1 MRRFFCA
8 LSISFL
14 AWTSQAR
21 ACEVALLLAVDV
33 SGSVDPSEYRI
44 QMGGL
49 SAALRD
55 GLVSEALVV
64 GQANVAL
71 MQWSGSSRQEIS
83 LPWFAI
89 RDFED
94 VESFARMVDATPRL
108 WRNYS
113 TAIGEALLLGLETM
127 QTAPDC
133 ERLVIDVSGDG
144 ESNEGVVP
152 QDVKPLMARAGITV
166 NGLVIDTR
174 NEGILEYYRSNV
186 ITGQESFVVSA
197 NSFDE
202 YPDRIREKLIR
213 ELTKQFA
220 AR

>member
-1 MRRFFCA
+1 MRRA
-8 LSISFL
+8 LTTFIICLTGF
-14 AWTSQAR
+14 TSQAK
-21 ACEVALLLAVDV
+21 ACDVALLLAVDV

-94 VESFARMVDATPRL
+94 VESFARMVDETPRL

-127 QTAPDC
+127 QVAPVCD
-133 ERLVIDVSGDG
+133 RLVIDVSGDG

-174 NEGILEYYRSNV
+174 NEGILDYYRSNV

>member
-89 RDFED
+89 RDFKD
-94 VESFARMVDATPRL
+94 VETFARMVDDTPRL

-113 TAIGEALLLGLETM
+113 TAIGEALLLGLQTM
-127 QTAPDC
+127 QVAPDC
-133 ERLVIDVSGDG
+133 DRLVIDVSGDG

>member
-1 MRRFFCA
+1 M
-8 LSISFL
+8 
-14 AWTSQAR
+14 
-21 ACEVALLLAVDV
+21 LLAVDV

-94 VESFARMVDATPRL
+94 VERFARMVDETPRL

-113 TAIGEALLLGLETM
+113 TAIGEALLLGLQTM
-127 QTAPDC
+127 QVAPDC
-133 ERLVIDVSGDG
+133 DRLVIDVSGDG

>member
-1 MRRFFCA
+1 MRR
-8 LSISFL
+8 SL
-14 AWTSQAR
+14 ATFITCLFGFTSQAK
-21 ACEVALLLAVDV
+21 ACDVALLLAVDV

-94 VESFARMVDATPRL
+94 VERFARMVDETPRL

-127 QTAPDC
+127 QAAPDC

-174 NEGILEYYRSNV
+174 NEGILDYYRANV

-220 AR
+220 SR

>member
-1 MRRFFCA
+1 
-8 LSISFL
+8 
-14 AWTSQAR
+14 
-21 ACEVALLLAVDV
+21 
-33 SGSVDPSEYRI
+33 
-44 QMGGL
+44 
-49 SAALRD
+49 
-55 GLVSEALVV
+55 
-64 GQANVAL
+64 
-71 MQWSGSSRQEIS
+71 
-83 LPWFAI
+83 
-89 RDFED
+89 
-94 VESFARMVDATPRL
+94 MVDETPRL

-174 NEGILEYYRSNV
+174 NEGILDYYRANV

-220 AR
+220 SR

>member
-94 VESFARMVDATPRL
+94 VERFARMVDETPRL

>member
-94 VESFARMVDATPRL
+94 VERFARMVDETPRL

-174 NEGILEYYRSNV
+174 NEGILDYYRSNV